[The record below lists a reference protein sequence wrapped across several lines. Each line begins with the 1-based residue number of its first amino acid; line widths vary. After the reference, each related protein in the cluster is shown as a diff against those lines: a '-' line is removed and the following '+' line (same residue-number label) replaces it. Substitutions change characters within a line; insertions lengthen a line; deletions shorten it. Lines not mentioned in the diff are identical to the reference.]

1 MRPKSS
7 GPRFSAIYFWEMDLP
22 AYRLLSVYGRALLI
36 EVRRKY
42 NGSNNG
48 GIAMSVRDAA
58 RLLGCNKN
66 TAFKAL
72 RELEEKGWIRAAATG
87 SFHWKAEAG
96 GRKFRA
102 ATTWR
107 ITNQP
112 IGLGVDTKE
121 TKEYVKWKPE
131 I

>member
-1 MRPKSS
+1 MKTKSRA
-7 GPRFSAIYFWEMDLP
+7 PRFAAIYFWEMDLD
-22 AYRLLSVYGRALLI
+22 AYRHLSVYGRALLL
-36 EVRRKY
+36 EFRRKF

-48 GIAMSVRDAA
+48 DIAMSVRDAA
-58 RLLGCNKN
+58 RLLRCNKN

-72 RELEEKGWIRAAATG
+72 RELEDKGWIRAAATG

-112 IGLGVDTKE
+112 IGLGTDTKE